1 MRADIP
7 KKEPMF
13 LNCRRHEL
21 LLIAFSKILY
31 LE

>member
-13 LNCRRHEL
+13 LNGRRQEL